1 MKKKT
6 KRMKSIDNREDQLN
20 GLLLYLEEGAQGGE
34 LKKTLSPGGK
44 SHTLLIWQISGSI
57 YLKVDRSKSYLKS

>member
-44 SHTLLIWQISGSI
+44 SHTLLIWKI
-57 YLKVDRSKSYLKS
+57 DR

>member
-20 GLLLYLEEGAQGGE
+20 GLLLYLEEGAQGDE
-34 LKKTLSPGGK
+34 LKKTLSPEEK
-44 SHTLLIWQISGSI
+44 SHTLFIWQISGSI
-57 YLKVDRSKSYLKS
+57 YLSIYRYL

>member
-20 GLLLYLEEGAQGGE
+20 GLLLYLEEGAQGDE
-34 LKKTLSPGGK
+34 LKRTLSPGGK
-44 SHTLLIWQISGSI
+44 SHTL
-57 YLKVDRSKSYLKS
+57 